1 MMNPS
6 PAPQLS
12 AFHPTGV
19 DPRHQL
25 LSSLQRQL
33 LELSLAHEQVKVALL
48 EKQLQSL
55 YHYISM
61 QQLCCP
67 QVCKPIPHVSSSE
80 TLSSADCET
89 EESRSGQEVG
99 YPTKVSDLPWTQAET
114 RKSALVFRFETCLRR
129 ELADAVP
136 ATQMERKIKVHRYLI
151 KMRAIKAKKAYS
163 RVFVGRSE
171 TAKSKMRV
179 NGRFVKAEDASKT

>member
-1 MMNPS
+1 MNPS

-12 AFHPTGV
+12 AFLPTGV

-33 LELSLAHEQVKVALL
+33 LELSLAREQVKVALL
-48 EKQLQSL
+48 EKQLQGL
-55 YHYISM
+55 YHYLSM
-61 QQLCCP
+61 HQLCRP
-67 QVCKPIPHVSSSE
+67 QACKPIHHVSSSD

-89 EESRSGQEVG
+89 DESRSGQEVG
-99 YPTKVSDLPWTQAET
+99 YPTKVSGYPWIQTET
-114 RKSALVFRFETCLRR
+114 RKSSLVFRFETCLRR

-136 ATQMERKIKVHRYLI
+136 ATEMERKVKVHRYLL
-151 KMRAIKAKKAYS
+151 KMRAIKAKKAFS
-163 RVFVGRSE
+163 RVFAGRSE
-171 TAKSKMRV
+171 IAKSKVRV